1 MKSFRNPILHNL
13 KNHGVKFS
21 GVLIFLMTMA
31 CSENGNKDLS
41 GHLVESYQIELL
53 DSLVVDYLGMLSW
66 SHISP
71 DGQKFLAMDLQKSD
85 VILIDKEGKILQTL
99 NKSGDQ
105 PESIGPNLMGR
116 PQFRNDSEIALMGTK
131 GLFLFDFKGNLKQQ
145 FKPDF
150 DPIMNFIILNA
161 DVFQFRD
168 PNFALSLMAGRNT
181 EGSGFYEATEGTKFE
196 AIDLSKGSYSGV
208 IPFPENSRFKASEI
222 FPVTNTVP
230 VLRTAKEGLY
240 IAFKNE
246 PKIFFYN
253 WDDLNKPSKE
263 IQLQINNFQLMKGK
277 DPKSVNLEMI
287 SFDTRE
293 FAYGA
298 INQLFWVDGQLLV
311 SYSKGLS
318 DEEYESAINGVNDFQ
333 EIFSLINEKNP
344 SQWALITENGNLIP
358 IEMPKNL
365 GRIEFVDQE
374 GNIWISPN
382 RNDMER
388 DYEVLFKARLKFK
401 M

>member
-1 MKSFRNPILHNL
+1 MTTSKKSILDIQKKYGLNL
-13 KNHGVKFS
+13 LGA
-21 GVLIFLMTMA
+21 LIFLMTMA
-31 CSENGNKDLS
+31 CSGNGNKDLS
-41 GHLVESYQIELL
+41 GHPVESHQIEIV

-71 DGQKFLAMDLQKSD
+71 DGKKFLAMDLQKSD
-85 VILIDKEGKILQTL
+85 IILIDNEGKILETL

-116 PQFRNDSEIALMGTK
+116 PQFRNDTEIALLGTK
-131 GLFLFDFKGNLKQQ
+131 GLFLFDFNGNLKKQ

-150 DPIMNFIILNA
+150 DPMMNFIILNA

-168 PNFALSLMAGRNT
+168 PNFALGLMAGRNT
-181 EGSGFYEATEGTKFE
+181 EGSGFYESTEGTKFE
-196 AIDLSKGSYSGV
+196 AIDLPKGSYLGA
-208 IPFPENSRFKASEI
+208 IPFPENSRFKATEI

-230 VLRTAKEGLY
+230 VLRTTKEGVY

-246 PKIFFYN
+246 PKIFFYK
-253 WDDLNKPSKE
+253 WEDLNNPSKE

-277 DPKSVNLEMI
+277 DPKSVDLNMI

-298 INQLFWVDGQLLV
+298 INQLNWLDGQLLV
-311 SYSKGLS
+311 SYSTGLS
-318 DEEYESAINGVNDFQ
+318 DEEYENATNGITDFQ
-333 EIFSLINEKNP
+333 EIFRLINEKNQ

-358 IEMPKNL
+358 VEIPENL

-374 GNIWISPN
+374 GNLWISPD
-382 RNDMER
+382 RYAMER
-388 DYEVLFKARLKFK
+388 DYEVLFKARLR
-401 M
+401 

>member
-1 MKSFRNPILHNL
+1 MSKTYFNSALIALALFSIL
-13 KNHGVKFS
+13 
-21 GVLIFLMTMA
+21 A
-31 CSENGNKDLS
+31 CSRKELESSADTSPKSYG
-41 GHLVESYQIELL
+41 VEIL
-53 DSLVVDYLGMLSW
+53 DSLVVDYIGLLSW

-71 DGQKFLAMDLQKSD
+71 DGRKFLAMDLQKSD
-85 VILIDKEGKILQTL
+85 VLLIDNEGQMLQTL

-116 PQFRNDSEIALMGTK
+116 PQFRNDTEIAFLGTK
-131 GLFLFDFKGNLKQQ
+131 GLFLFDLRGNLKQQ
-145 FKPDF
+145 FEPDF
-150 DPIMNFIILNA
+150 NPIMNFIILNA

-168 PNFALSLMAGRNT
+168 PNFALGLMAGRNT
-181 EGSGFYEATEGTKFE
+181 EGSGFYESTEGTKFE
-196 AIDLSKGSYSGV
+196 AIDLSKGSYLGV

-230 VLRTAKEGLY
+230 LLRTTKEGLY

-263 IQLQINNFQLMKGK
+263 IQLQVDNFQLIKGK
-277 DPKSVNLEMI
+277 DPKSVNQNMI

-298 INQLFWVDGQLLV
+298 INQLIWVDGQLLIN
-311 SYSKGLS
+311 YSPGLS
-318 DEEYESAINGVNDFQ
+318 DEEYERITNGISDFQ
-333 EIFSLINEKNP
+333 EIFNLIGEKNQ
-344 SQWALITENGNLIP
+344 SQWAVVSEDGSLTP
-358 IEMPKNL
+358 IEIPGKL

-374 GNIWISPN
+374 GNFWISPN
-382 RNDMER
+382 RTEMER
-388 DYEVLFKARLKFK
+388 DYEVLFKARLR
-401 M
+401 